1 MASGNRPARPDSRIQ
16 AGSAGCGGT
25 PGWSSVNLST
35 MNSSCIWKPDVIHK
49 LKLIV
54 LLLGLALAT
63 AALTATPSPVQRYF
77 QDLKS
82 LRSDFIQR
90 VFDER
95 GRMMQTSSGRMLM
108 RKPGKFRW
116 DYRTPAE
123 QIIVADGER
132 LWAYDVDLAQ
142 VTVRKLDQALSST
155 PLALLSGAAPIGE
168 TFVVG
173 AVQRRDGLD
182 WYELT
187 PRQPQPE
194 FRLLRVA
201 FKGDLLVSLELE
213 DGFGQR
219 TRLDFQKLE
228 RNPTLDPALL
238 KFSPP
243 PGVDVVGDAG

>member
-1 MASGNRPARPDSRIQ
+1 MIR
-16 AGSAGCGGT
+16 T
-25 PGWSSVNLST
+25 L
-35 MNSSCIWKPDVIHK
+35 KPII
-49 LKLIV
+49 LI
-54 LLLGLALAT
+54 LGLMLAMPALA
-63 AALTATPSPVQRYF
+63 AAPSPVQRYF
-77 QDLKS
+77 QS
-82 LRSDFIQR
+82 LHALRTDFIQR

-95 GRMMQTSSGRMLM
+95 GRIMQTSSGRMLM
-108 RKPGKFRW
+108 RKPGQFRW

-123 QIIVADGER
+123 QVIVADGER

-142 VTVRKLDQALSST
+142 VTVRTLDQALGAT
-155 PLALLSGAAPIGE
+155 PLALLSGVAPIEE
-168 TFVVG
+168 TFTVDGVDH
-173 AVQRRDGLD
+173 RDGLD

-187 PRQPQPE
+187 PKQSQPE

-213 DGFGQR
+213 DNFGQR

-238 KFSPP
+238 KFTPP

>member
-1 MASGNRPARPDSRIQ
+1 MIR
-16 AGSAGCGGT
+16 
-25 PGWSSVNLST
+25 LF
-35 MNSSCIWKPDVIHK
+35 
-49 LKLIV
+49 KLIV
-54 LLLGLALAT
+54 LMLGLTLAT
-63 AALTATPSPVQRYF
+63 AAPAATPTSVQRYF
-77 QDLKS
+77 QNLQS
-82 LRSDFIQR
+82 LRADFIQR

-95 GRMMQTSSGRMLM
+95 GRVMQTSSGRMLM

-116 DYRTPAE
+116 DYQTPAE
-123 QIIVADGER
+123 QVIVADGER

-155 PLALLSGAAPIGE
+155 PLALLSGAAPIEE
-168 TFVVG
+168 TFAVG
-173 AVQRRDGLD
+173 SARRQDGLD

-201 FKGDLLVSLELE
+201 FKGNLLVSLELE
-213 DGFGQR
+213 DSFGQR

-228 RNPTLDPALL
+228 RNPALDPALL
-238 KFSPP
+238 KFTPP

>member
-1 MASGNRPARPDSRIQ
+1 MIR
-16 AGSAGCGGT
+16 T
-25 PGWSSVNLST
+25 L
-35 MNSSCIWKPDVIHK
+35 KPII
-49 LKLIV
+49 LI
-54 LLLGLALAT
+54 LGLMLAMPALA
-63 AALTATPSPVQRYF
+63 AAPSPVQRYF
-77 QDLKS
+77 QS
-82 LRSDFIQR
+82 LHALRTDFIQR

-95 GRMMQTSSGRMLM
+95 GRIMQTSSGRMLM
-108 RKPGKFRW
+108 RKPGQFRW

-123 QIIVADGER
+123 QVIVADGER

-142 VTVRKLDQALSST
+142 VTVRTLDQALGAT
-155 PLALLSGAAPIGE
+155 PLTLLSGVAPIEE
-168 TFVVG
+168 TFTVDGVDH
-173 AVQRRDGLD
+173 RDGLD

-187 PRQPQPE
+187 PKQSQPE

-213 DGFGQR
+213 DSFGQR

-238 KFSPP
+238 KFTPP